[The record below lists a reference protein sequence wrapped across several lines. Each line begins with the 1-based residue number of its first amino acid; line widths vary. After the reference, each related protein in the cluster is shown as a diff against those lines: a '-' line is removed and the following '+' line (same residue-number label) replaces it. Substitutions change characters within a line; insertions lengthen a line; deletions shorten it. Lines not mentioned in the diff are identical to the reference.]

1 MKNNKLLKW
10 IRAALPH
17 LSLVLSIYFI
27 VMVILND
34 YNPSINLLANPYN
47 VTFLT
52 ISCVVN
58 LLHAF
63 VVLTGKRN
71 DENEHTETVEA
82 LSVDNSVD

>member
-58 LLHAF
+58 LLNVFAI
-63 VVLTGKRN
+63 LTGKGN
-71 DENEHTETVEA
+71 DEKERTKTAEA
-82 LSVDNSVD
+82 LSVDNVVD

>member
-10 IRAALPH
+10 IRSALPH
-17 LSLVLSIYFI
+17 LFLVLSIYFI

-47 VTFLT
+47 ITFLT